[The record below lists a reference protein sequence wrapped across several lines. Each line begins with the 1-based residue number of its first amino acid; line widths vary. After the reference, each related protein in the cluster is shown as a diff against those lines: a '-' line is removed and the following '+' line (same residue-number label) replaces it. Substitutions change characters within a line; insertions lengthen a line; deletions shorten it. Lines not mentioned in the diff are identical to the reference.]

1 LLKVLKVPARVAGA
15 SWRGHP
21 GNRKQEVIDERRIL
35 FEKFRLQLIVGF
47 SLFQGGS
54 WADLGELLDNL
65 GSNLKQWG
73 LEV

>member
-15 SWRGHP
+15 CWRGYP
-21 GNRKQEVIDERRIL
+21 GYWKQEVIDEWRIL